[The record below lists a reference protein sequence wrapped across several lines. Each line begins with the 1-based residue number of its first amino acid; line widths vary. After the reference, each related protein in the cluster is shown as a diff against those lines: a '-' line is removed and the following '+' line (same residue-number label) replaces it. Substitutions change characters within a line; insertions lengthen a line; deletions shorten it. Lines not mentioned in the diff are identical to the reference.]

1 VLVYFVVIKDDK
13 STTSASSSTSQT
25 KTKSS
30 STMTSK
36 PGSSDTETST
46 PAAGGGGEVTDGDL
60 AIAFSRT
67 DSGDTITSSIS
78 DSLEVTAKGM
88 YLVVYF
94 NVTNNGSSSNTLLLA
109 QQKLNAGGQTYDA
122 DPEANFYLT
131 GTATVD
137 IAPGAT
143 EEVGVVFDVPPDTE
157 PDSLE
162 VFGSVM
168 SSGVKLPLS

>member
-1 VLVYFVVIKDDK
+1 
-13 STTSASSSTSQT
+13 
-25 KTKSS
+25 
-30 STMTSK
+30 M
-36 PGSSDTETST
+36 
-46 PAAGGGGEVTDGDL
+46 
-60 AIAFSRT
+60 
-67 DSGDTITSSIS
+67 
-78 DSLEVTAKGM
+78 TAKGK
-88 YLVVYF
+88 YLVVYV

-143 EEVGVVFDVPPDTE
+143 EEVGVVFDVPVDAKPE
-157 PDSLE
+157 SLR

-168 SSGVKLPLS
+168 SSGVELPVS